1 MSFDISFEVC
11 ASSILG
17 WETKLIK
24 KTKMAEENSF
34 RELVLRDLQ
43 LPGEILT
50 VFEGIRSFINI
61 FTIENNK

>member
-1 MSFDISFEVC
+1 
-11 ASSILG
+11 
-17 WETKLIK
+17 
-24 KTKMAEENSF
+24 MAEENSF

-50 VFEGIRSFINI
+50 VFEGIRIFINI